1 MIAWVRART
10 RTVIGHVLGDRDYT
24 GALVSGYAQMAVN
37 AAVQL
42 AMVPLYLETIG
53 RAGFGLLMVL
63 LALATYIA
71 VGALWLTGGATRTLG
86 EMAARNDR
94 TGFAQVWAAGKTAA
108 LIYAG
113 AIAALAL
120 AAVALFPGALG
131 EQAGAVPGVWMALVF
146 FALNLVAS
154 WSLAIDRVGLN
165 VTRHQT
171 WSNVLAIGAQLI
183 FVGLAVPLLL
193 GGGGLASV
201 TGALLVGN
209 VVALLGAG
217 ILWRHLGYRHRWL
230 ENLAAKR
237 AHLAAML

>member
-10 RTVIGHVLGDRDYT
+10 RTVIGHVLCDRDYT

-120 AAVALFPGALG
+120 AAVALFLGAL
-131 EQAGAVPGVWMALVF
+131 ANRPARCP
-146 FALNLVAS
+146 AS
-154 WSLAIDRVGLN
+154 GWHLFSLPSISSPVGRWRSTASVSTSRGTRLGRTCWRSAPSLFSSVLPCPCSLA
-165 VTRHQT
+165 
-171 WSNVLAIGAQLI
+171 A
-183 FVGLAVPLLL
+183 AVSR
-193 GGGGLASV
+193 ASPAPCSSA
-201 TGALLVGN
+201 TSS
-209 VVALLGAG
+209 
-217 ILWRHLGYRHRWL
+217 RC
-230 ENLAAKR
+230 
-237 AHLAAML
+237 